1 MARTTKN
8 LDDAVE
14 MALYTLAVGARASE
28 KKEIYKDGHLVES
41 VFIEKQLPPDLKAI
55 QLWLSVKVPSVWG
68 DISREDGR
76 VDEILEKLTSL
87 CESETEIK

>member
-14 MALYTLAVGARASE
+14 MALYSLAVGARTAE
-28 KKEIYKDGHLVES
+28 KKEIYKDGQLVES
-41 VFIEKQLPPDLKAI
+41 VFIEKQLAPDLKAI
-55 QLWLSVKVPSVWG
+55 QLWLSVKVPKVWG
-68 DISREDGR
+68 DITREDGR

-87 CESETEIK
+87 CENETEIK